1 MSGTKFMCVSNKKA
15 AFALIVLALFIASC
29 AQGQTNVMSEVQKP
43 AGQELPQEAQQ
54 QAKPAAS
61 QNIPAEIKELLEK
74 SKTRVSNVYY
84 HYQGPE
90 TGSNFHE
97 FYIKGSKIKIKPYLE
112 TKTLDKP
119 SSYDSIFIDKTART
133 AASYCEAV
141 YCAYKGKKEDLN
153 YGQAYIITIFDWAE
167 VERAAKVGEEV
178 IDSRS
183 TWKIETNLGI
193 LWIDT
198 FYGIP
203 LKVESNGKTYRFE
216 QIAVNSVQDSDV
228 VPGS

>member
-1 MSGTKFMCVSNKKA
+1 MHKKYFVF
-15 AFALIVLALFIASC
+15 FALIVILISAC
-29 AQGQTNVMSEVQKP
+29 AQR
-43 AGQELPQEAQQ
+43 Q
-54 QAKPAAS
+54 QAVVS
-61 QNIPAEIKELLEK
+61 KETGQKAQPGPEEAKLVQPKQDIAPDIRELFEK
-74 SKTRVSNVYY
+74 SKTRISNVYY
-84 HYQGPE
+84 RYRGPE

-97 FYIKGSKIKIKPYLE
+97 FYIKGPKIKINPYLE
-112 TKTLDKP
+112 IKTLDKP
-119 SSYDSIFIDKTART
+119 GSYDSIFIDKAART

-141 YCAYKGKKEDLN
+141 YCASKGKKEDLN
-153 YGQAYIITIFDWAE
+153 YGQAYILTIFDWAE

-183 TWKIETNLGI
+183 TWKIETNLGT
-193 LWIDT
+193 LWVDT

-203 LKVESNGKTYRFE
+203 LKAESNGKTYRFE